1 MPQYKASGLA
11 GRPHAYNGI
20 LNAAVSEDDT
30 VTLPAALLLGDT
42 IDLIAL
48 AGGTRLQSLE
58 KFNGDCDTGTT
69 LQYKLGYRS
78 AKPDGVLATNDAYF
92 GTGLTDLQAAVTGGS
107 PTRYSFAPITFNED
121 VIIFATVTAAA
132 AGVSGTPT
140 ITTKALGKSLGIK

>member
-1 MPQYKASGLA
+1 MASYKAAGLL

-20 LNAAVSEDDT
+20 YNAAISEDDT
-30 VTLPAALLLGDT
+30 TTVTANLAIGDT
-42 IDLIAL
+42 IDLIML

-78 AKPDGVLATNDAYF
+78 AKPDGVLATVDNYF
-92 GTGLTDLQAAVTGGS
+92 GSALTDLQAAVTGAS

-121 VIIFATVTAAA
+121 VIIFATVTAA
-132 AGVSGTPT
+132 GTGISGTPT
-140 ITTKALGKSLGIK
+140 ITVKALGKSLGIK

>member
-1 MPQYKASGLA
+1 MPKYQAASLA

-30 VTLPAALLLGDT
+30 TVIPAALLLNDT
-42 IDLIAL
+42 IDLLSL

-78 AKPDGVLATNDAYF
+78 AKPDGVLVADDDYF
-92 GTGLTDLQAAVTGGS
+92 GSGLTDLQAAVTGAN
-107 PTRYSFAPITFNED
+107 PTRYNFAPITFNED

-132 AGVSGTPT
+132 TAMTGTPG
-140 ITTKALGKSLGIK
+140 ITMKALGKSLGVK

>member
-1 MPQYKASGLA
+1 MAQFKARGLA

-30 VTLPAALLLGDT
+30 VTITSALAVGDT
-42 IDLIAL
+42 IDLIGL

-58 KFNGDCDTGTT
+58 KFNGDADTGTT

-78 AKPDGVLATNDAYF
+78 AKPDGVLATDDDYF
-92 GTGLTDLQAAVTGGS
+92 GSALTDLQAAVAGGS
-107 PTRYSFAPITFNED
+107 PTRYAFAPITFNED

-132 AGVSGTPT
+132 SGMSGTPT

>member
-1 MPQYKASGLA
+1 MAQFKARGLA

-30 VTLPAALLLGDT
+30 VTITSALAVGDT
-42 IDLIAL
+42 IDLISL

-69 LQYKLGYRS
+69 LQYSLGYRS
-78 AKPDGVLATNDAYF
+78 AKPDGVLAPSANYF
-92 GTGLTDLQAAVTGGS
+92 GAALTDLQAAVTGAS
-107 PTRYSFAPITFNED
+107 PTRYNFAPITFNED

-132 AGVSGTPT
+132 AGMSGTPS
-140 ITTKALGKSLGIK
+140 ITVKALGKSLGIK